1 MQITQ
6 AFGQQAA
13 KAVGD
18 YANTKM
24 KEAQAS
30 GNSEDARNWA
40 EGGAYR
46 VAAHAA
52 AGALGG
58 GLGGALG
65 AAASASLMP
74 HIADAINQLDA
85 PDAVKRAVATAAAAG
100 LGAIAGSAGG
110 AASGLNVEVNNRQL
124 HQSEYDLAKKNAKLV
139 AQKLGISEQEAEGR
153 IIAEMQRNSDQQTAT
168 AAGGIHDYQIRSVI
182 GCQNLNCN
190 GYKNDP
196 QYANHDANS
205 EWIAPNQ
212 EAYNVAQTQLDQ
224 GKTYSDLVAG
234 NIKKDP
240 VGATLA
246 GAGMM
251 GLGVVTGAGLPA
263 LSMAATGAGIGS
275 GVNGAVQLGMGQP
288 FDWFSFVMAGA
299 TGAAS
304 SGMGFIP
311 SILINTGG
319 ALTGSGVQGQ
329 NPNGAMAGAAA
340 GTAIGF
346 PIGSKIEGSLGNM
359 MNPWYRQEW
368 KDVGIGMSVWVTKSP
383 LPSWLG
389 TAAGNAAQEKIDPI
403 IQNKV
408 EGK

>member
-1 MQITQ
+1 MTIR
-6 AFGQQAA
+6 
-13 KAVGD
+13 
-18 YANTKM
+18 
-24 KEAQAS
+24 
-30 GNSEDARNWA
+30 RNNA
-40 EGGAYR
+40 E
-46 VAAHAA
+46 VI
-52 AGALGG
+52 L
-58 GLGGALG
+58 
-65 AAASASLMP
+65 
-74 HIADAINQLDA
+74 
-85 PDAVKRAVATAAAAG
+85 V
-100 LGAIAGSAGG
+100 
-110 AASGLNVEVNNRQL
+110 VNNRQL

-139 AQKLGISEQEAEGR
+139 ARKLGIREQEAEGR
-153 IIAEMQRNSDQQTAT
+153 IIAEMQRNSDQQTA
-168 AAGGIHDYQIRSVI
+168 AAVGGIHDYQIRSVI

-263 LSMAATGAGIGS
+263 LGTAVAGAGIGS
-275 GVNGAVQLGMGQP
+275 SVNGVGQMVVGQA
-288 FDWFSFVMAGA
+288 FDWFSFVMAAA

-304 SGMGFIP
+304 SGMGLIP

-340 GTAIGF
+340 GTAMGF

-368 KDVGIGMSVWVTKSP
+368 KDVGMGMSVWVPKSAA
-383 LPSWLG
+383 PSW
-389 TAAGNAAQEKIDPI
+389 AGNAASGAVQEVTGT
-403 IQNKV
+403 KV
-408 EGK
+408 QKTAEGKK